1 MKYSQ
6 KMLFKFLFL
15 VLLLNFIPV
24 QGKISQEE
32 LVSRWEVEEWN
43 EENIVS
49 WEYPTTYFSATI
61 GSIINYTV
69 ASYDP
74 TNFTHPSS
82 GEIEIGNLTTQTTNN
97 KTGEVLALSIW
108 GWFPGLITSSSD
120 WELQKETALK
130 AAQGEW
136 TLGSFDTLEFNFNYS
151 GISRSAIKFSYFQDP
166 SVGNQNTTLIYDK
179 ETGVLLEGY
188 SELTFLIPYILRL
201 KLVYSDLISE
211 LGSTTTTT
219 ISESGSTTTTISK
232 SGSTTTTISKSGSN
246 LTINPFWVSLLT
258 IISIS
263 LFWRAV
269 KKN

>member
-6 KMLFKFLFL
+6 KMLLKLLLL
-15 VLLLNFIPV
+15 VLMLNFIPA
-24 QGKISQEE
+24 QGNISQES
-32 LVSRWEVEEWN
+32 LVSRWEIEEWN
-43 EENIVS
+43 EENIVA

-69 ASYDP
+69 TTYDP

-82 GEIEIGNLTTQTTNN
+82 GEIDIGNLTTQTTNN

-120 WELQKETALK
+120 WELQKETSSK
-130 AAQGEW
+130 SAQGEW
-136 TLGSFDTLEFNFNYS
+136 TLGSLDTQEFTFNYS
-151 GISRSAIKFSYFQDP
+151 GLSRSAIKFSYVQDP

-188 SELTFLIPYILRL
+188 TELQFYIPYILRL

-211 LGSTTTTT
+211 SN
-219 ISESGSTTTTISK
+219 
-232 SGSTTTTISKSGSN
+232 SN
-246 LTINPFWVSLLT
+246 LTINPFWISLLT

-263 LFWRAV
+263 LFWRALR
-269 KKN
+269 KN